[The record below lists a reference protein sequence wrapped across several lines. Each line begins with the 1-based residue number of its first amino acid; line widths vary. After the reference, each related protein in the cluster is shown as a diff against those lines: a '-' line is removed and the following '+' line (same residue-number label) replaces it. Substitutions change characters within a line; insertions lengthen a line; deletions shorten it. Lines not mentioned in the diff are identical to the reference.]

1 MSSKAISFTIAAVA
15 SLALVSCESFNNAV
29 RPPVEAIVVLP
40 AQDGPATQ
48 YLVTSSSNN
57 ACEQGVREL
66 RNEQWEKAITAFK
79 QALLDDADDDNAHFG
94 LGLSYERLGKLDLA
108 LQHYQ
113 AANRIPRQPNTMYAD
128 AVDRLRAKLG
138 K

>member
-1 MSSKAISFTIAAVA
+1 MSLKATSFTIALVA
-15 SLALVSCESFNNAV
+15 SLALVACESLQHAV

-40 AQDGPATQ
+40 EQNGPSTQ

-57 ACEQGVREL
+57 ACQQGVREL
-66 RNEQWEKAITAFK
+66 RNEQWEKAITAFN

-94 LGLSYERLGKLDLA
+94 LGLANERLGKLDLA

-128 AVDRLRAKLG
+128 AVARLRAKLG
-138 K
+138 R